1 VAVVSKVVQ
10 CGGAVVENWYRFC
23 GFVFFFRNGRGKR
36 VGFGIEL
43 QVFSVGRV

>member
-1 VAVVSKVVQ
+1 MAVVSKVVQ
-10 CGGAVVENWYRFC
+10 VVVQWLRIGI
-23 GFVFFFRNGRGKR
+23 GFAGLFLFFRNGRGKR